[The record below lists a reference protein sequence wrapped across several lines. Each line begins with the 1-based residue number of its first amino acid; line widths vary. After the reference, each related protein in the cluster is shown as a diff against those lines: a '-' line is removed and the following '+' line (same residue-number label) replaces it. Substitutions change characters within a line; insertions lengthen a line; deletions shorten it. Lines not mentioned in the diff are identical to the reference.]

1 MTSKRTFGLVGDYGG
16 DSSDEEDKN
25 GSVPGPGDDKVVE
38 NNSEHGYLVQKTPKL
53 DTAANSNTRSS
64 KVEAP
69 AVIRS
74 KWDGVRTE
82 YDDSS
87 LMYKFTQVC
96 VGVNNL
102 VEIVLVPCL
111 THSAGTF

>member
-25 GSVPGPGDDKVVE
+25 GSVLVPGDDKVVE
-38 NNSEHGYLVQKTPKL
+38 KNSEHGYLVQKTPKL
-53 DTAANSNTRSS
+53 DTAANSNTRSY

-69 AVIRS
+69 AVTRS

-96 VGVNNL
+96 GVEL
-102 VEIVLVPCL
+102 IIW
-111 THSAGTF
+111 

>member
-16 DSSDEEDKN
+16 DSSDDEDKN
-25 GSVPGPGDDKVVE
+25 GSVPGPGGNEVVE
-38 NNSEHGYLVQKTPKL
+38 KNSEHGYLVQKTPKL
-53 DTAANSNTRSS
+53 DTAANSNTTTSSS
-64 KVEAP
+64 KEEALGVP
-69 AVIRS
+69 RS

-96 VGVNNL
+96 GVDSN
-102 VEIVLVPCL
+102 I
-111 THSAGTF
+111 S

>member
-25 GSVPGPGDDKVVE
+25 GSVPGPGDDEVVE
-38 NNSEHGYLVQKTPKL
+38 KNSEHGYLVQKTPKL
-53 DTAANSNTRSS
+53 DTAANSNTSSS

-69 AVIRS
+69 AVTRS

-96 VGVNNL
+96 GVEL
-102 VEIVLVPCL
+102 IIW
-111 THSAGTF
+111 

>member
-1 MTSKRTFGLVGDYGG
+1 MTSRRTFGLVGDYGG

-25 GSVPGPGDDKVVE
+25 GSVPGPGDDEVE
-38 NNSEHGYLVQKTPKL
+38 EKNSEYGYLVQKTPKL
-53 DTAANSNTRSS
+53 DTAANSNTSSS
-64 KVEAP
+64 KVEAS
-69 AVIRS
+69 ALTRS

-96 VGVNNL
+96 GVEL
-102 VEIVLVPCL
+102 IIW
-111 THSAGTF
+111 